1 MADFTQDELLALAR
15 AAMVKIPEEDVEHL
29 TLRFNA
35 LMESLEV
42 LDQYPLD
49 GELALP
55 ALPHPFD
62 LPSSRRPA
70 GSPPSPATESSAP
83 LAYKPI
89 TELAHLIR
97 TKQVSPV
104 ELTNL
109 YLERI
114 DQFDS
119 QLDSY
124 ITVLAEDAQREAAA
138 AEQALSAGQNLGPL
152 HGVPL
157 AFKDEFYTKGV
168 LTTCGSIILSEFF
181 PDYDATAVA
190 RTRQAGAIMLGKLN
204 MTEWATPLTLEFPFG
219 HPRNPWNTDHD
230 AGGSS
235 TGSGSATAA
244 ALCAGSLGEDTG
256 GSIRRPASHN
266 SCVGLRPSWGRVSM
280 YGVIPGVWTQDTAG
294 PLGRTVADCALLMNV
309 IAGYD
314 ANDPISANLPV
325 PDYLSVLDG
334 DVKGM
339 RIGVIK
345 EIMEAD
351 HLHPEVQA
359 RVAEALRRFEGLGA
373 IVEEVS
379 LPMIKLTNIISGTG
393 GSDRTA
399 LQWKN
404 LMENPHK
411 YDVASRRFNLLPG
424 LIPGSIYQRTL
435 QLRSLYR
442 RQVLDA
448 CERYDILV
456 TPSQPTPPPSIA
468 DTKKP
473 LLSREQAMNDLKAF
487 SFSNAAA
494 IAGIPAI
501 SVPCG
506 FTGDGLPVGLQIM
519 AKRYDEETVFRA
531 AFAYEQNTSWH
542 TMRPPVGDN

>member
-1 MADFTQDELLALAR
+1 
-15 AAMVKIPEEDVEHL
+15 
-29 TLRFNA
+29 
-35 LMESLEV
+35 
-42 LDQYPLD
+42 
-49 GELALP
+49 
-55 ALPHPFD
+55 
-62 LPSSRRPA
+62 
-70 GSPPSPATESSAP
+70 
-83 LAYKPI
+83 
-89 TELAHLIR
+89 
-97 TKQVSPV
+97 
-104 ELTNL
+104 
-109 YLERI
+109 
-114 DQFDS
+114 
-119 QLDSY
+119 
-124 ITVLAEDAQREAAA
+124 
-138 AEQALSAGQNLGPL
+138 
-152 HGVPL
+152 
-157 AFKDEFYTKGV
+157 
-168 LTTCGSIILSEFF
+168 
-181 PDYDATAVA
+181 
-190 RTRQAGAIMLGKLN
+190 
-204 MTEWATPLTLEFPFG
+204 
-219 HPRNPWNTDHD
+219 
-230 AGGSS
+230 
-235 TGSGSATAA
+235 
-244 ALCAGSLGEDTG
+244 
-256 GSIRRPASHN
+256 
-266 SCVGLRPSWGRVSM
+266 M

-309 IAGYD
+309 IAGHD
-314 ANDPISANLPV
+314 ANDPLSANLPV

-345 EIMEAD
+345 EMMEAD

-379 LPMIKLTNIISGTG
+379 LTMVKLTNIISGAG
-393 GSDRTA
+393 GADRTA

-404 LMENPHK
+404 LMENPHQ

-456 TPSQPTPPPSIA
+456 TPSQPTPPPSIE

-473 LLSREQAMNDLKAF
+473 LTSREQAMNDLKAF

-494 IAGIPAI
+494 ISGIPAI

-519 AKRYDEETVFRA
+519 AKRYDEETVLRA

-542 TMRPPVGDN
+542 TMRPPVGDA

>member
-55 ALPHPFD
+55 ALPHPFE

-109 YLERI
+109 YLDRI
-114 DQFDS
+114 DQFDG
-119 QLDSY
+119 QLKSY
-124 ITVLAEDAQREAAA
+124 ITVLAEDARREAAA

-359 RVAEALRRFEGLGA
+359 RVAEALRRFEGLG
-373 IVEEVS
+373 
-379 LPMIKLTNIISGTG
+379 
-393 GSDRTA
+393 
-399 LQWKN
+399 
-404 LMENPHK
+404 
-411 YDVASRRFNLLPG
+411 
-424 LIPGSIYQRTL
+424 
-435 QLRSLYR
+435 RSWR
-442 RQVLDA
+442 K
-448 CERYDILV
+448 C
-456 TPSQPTPPPSIA
+456 
-468 DTKKP
+468 
-473 LLSREQAMNDLKAF
+473 
-487 SFSNAAA
+487 
-494 IAGIPAI
+494 
-501 SVPCG
+501 PC
-506 FTGDGLPVGLQIM
+506 
-519 AKRYDEETVFRA
+519 R
-531 AFAYEQNTSWH
+531 
-542 TMRPPVGDN
+542 